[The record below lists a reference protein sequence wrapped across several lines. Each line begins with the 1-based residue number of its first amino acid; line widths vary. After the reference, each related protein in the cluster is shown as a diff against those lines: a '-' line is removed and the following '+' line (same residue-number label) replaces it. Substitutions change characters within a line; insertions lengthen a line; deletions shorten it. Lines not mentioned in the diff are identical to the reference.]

1 MHDRKLTKYFCALL
15 LGAWVFPGHSLAV
28 PKVERHPLACGDVFP
43 CPPEIRRRVDFWIK
57 VFRTWETKQIVF
69 HDTLRPERVYSVKTT
84 DSRCSRKRP
93 GRNVTREKR
102 RIRWNL
108 QQIAAKLEGGGK
120 KWTREQRELL
130 TLFPDRDPKEVRRAS
145 NNIRCQQGNRDR
157 FADALR
163 RYGRYRDHVVHVL
176 RDHGLS
182 EDIQYLPFVESAYNP
197 RAYSPAGAAGMWQ
210 IMPRTARNLGLQL
223 NATIDERFDPD
234 AATWGAARYLSNATK
249 KLRSVAEE
257 KTGESVTTSQINP
270 FVITSYNYGVT
281 GMRRAIRKFGPDYV
295 TVLRKYKSRTF
306 RTAVRNFYASFL
318 AARHVAKNADKYFG
332 DFNSDG
338 AARYTLVSLKHPTSV
353 KRVKKIFR
361 ISDKKLKDLNPALT
375 RYVWRGWRLI
385 PEGYALRL
393 PYRKD
398 GWTKII
404 AKLEK
409 LPPEQPQLSGRKYIV
424 QRGDTAC
431 AIASAFNVKCR
442 DLIQVNGLGRRA
454 LIRVGQ
460 KLNIPGKP
468 RRPSKTI
475 VAKAPAATQVRD
487 TRVVSMAQ
495 TGDQRSVISDGSAT
509 EKTAD
514 TANTATP
521 QAKPVQPVIA
531 MAPAQASIPA
541 ARGRLVE
548 PLIRALDLNVV
559 IRQHNGKKLFS
570 IRVEPEETL
579 GHYADWLGIGFT
591 RKLRKLNHIKPGT
604 QMRVGRRINLPVK
617 SIDAKEAFEKKR
629 EEYHRTLVDEFR
641 QHYEIV
647 GLDAHKVRKG
657 DSLWRVAR
665 EYELPYWLL
674 TRYNADNLSPNIGE
688 RIVVPSVKAKKPQKE
703 PPLTQAS

>member
-1 MHDRKLTKYFCALL
+1 
-15 LGAWVFPGHSLAV
+15 
-28 PKVERHPLACGDVFP
+28 
-43 CPPEIRRRVDFWIK
+43 VDFWIK
-57 VFRTWETKQIVF
+57 VFRTWETTQIVF

-93 GRNVTREKR
+93 GRGVTREKR

-108 QQIAAKLEGGGK
+108 QQIAAKLEAGGK
-120 KWTREQRELL
+120 KWSREQKQLL
-130 TLFPDRDPKEVRRAS
+130 TLFPDQDPNEVRRAS
-145 NNIRCQQGNRDR
+145 KNIRCQQGNRDR
-157 FADALR
+157 FEAALQ
-163 RYGRYRDHVVHVL
+163 RYGRYRDYVVRVL

-210 IMPRTARNLGLQL
+210 IMPRTARKLGLQL
-223 NATIDERFDPD
+223 NATIDERFDPQ

-249 KLRSVAEE
+249 KLRSAAEE
-257 KTGESVTTSQINP
+257 KTSGSVTTSQINP

-281 GMRRAIRKFGPDYV
+281 GMRRAIKKFGPDYV

-318 AARHVAKNADKYFG
+318 AARHVAKNAKKYFG
-332 DFNSDG
+332 DVDSDG
-338 AARYTLVSLKHPTSV
+338 AMRYTLVSLKHPTSV
-353 KRVKKIFR
+353 KRVKKVFR
-361 ISDKKLKDLNPALT
+361 IPDKELKRLNPALT

-398 GWTKII
+398 DWRKTI
-404 AKLEK
+404 AKLEG
-409 LPPEQPQLSGRKYIV
+409 LPPEQPQLSGHKYVV

-431 AIASAFNVKCR
+431 AIAEVFNVRCR

-454 LIRVGQ
+454 VIRVGQ
-460 KLNIPGKP
+460 KLDIPGKP
-468 RRPSKTI
+468 RRPAKTV
-475 VAKAPAATQVRD
+475 VAKAPATTDVKNTQVNTKVD
-487 TRVVSMAQ
+487 K
-495 TGDQRSVISDGSAT
+495 GKQRSMSSDRPPAPASTEAT
-509 EKTAD
+509 KTAKKEVMPEQSVI
-514 TANTATP
+514 TMVPAVAN
-521 QAKPVQPVIA
+521 
-531 MAPAQASIPA
+531 IPA
-541 ARGRLVE
+541 VSGQLVE
-548 PLIRALDLNVV
+548 PLIQQRDLNVV
-559 IRQHNGKKLFS
+559 IRQHNGDKLFS

-591 RKLRKLNHIKPGT
+591 SKLRKLNHIKPGT
-604 QMRVGRRINLPVK
+604 QIRVGRWVNLPIR
-617 SIDAKEAFEKKR
+617 SMDMKEAFEQKR
-629 EEYHRTLVDEFR
+629 GEYHRTLVDEFR

-657 DSLWRVAR
+657 DSLWRIAQ

-703 PPLTQAS
+703 PPLTHAS

>member
-1 MHDRKLTKYFCALL
+1 MHEMHIRKILYAFL
-15 LGAWVFPGHSLAV
+15 LGLWIFPAHSVAV
-28 PKVERHPLACGDVFP
+28 PKVERHPLACDDVFP

-57 VFRTWETKQIVF
+57 VFRTWKTKQIVF

-93 GRNVTREKR
+93 GRDVTREKR

-120 KWTREQRELL
+120 NWTREQKQLL
-130 TLFPDRDPKEVRRAS
+130 TLFPDLDPKDVRRAS
-145 NNIRCQQGNRDR
+145 KNIRCQQGNRDR
-157 FADALR
+157 FEDALR
-163 RYGRYRDHVVHVL
+163 RYGRYRDHVVRVL
-176 RDHGLS
+176 RDHSLS

-210 IMPRTARNLGLQL
+210 IMPRTARTLGLQL
-223 NATIDERFDPD
+223 NATIDERFDPE

-249 KLRSVAEE
+249 KLLSVAEE
-257 KTGESVTTSQINP
+257 KTGGSVTMSQINP

-295 TVLRKYKSRTF
+295 TVLRRYKSRTF

-318 AARHVAKNADKYFG
+318 AARHVAKNAKKYFG
-332 DFNSDG
+332 SFSSDG
-338 AARYTLVSLKHPTSV
+338 AMRYTLVSLKHPTSV
-353 KRVKKIFR
+353 KRVTKIFR
-361 ISDKKLKDLNPALT
+361 ISDKKLRQMNPALT

-398 GWTKII
+398 GWTKKI

-409 LPPEQPQLSGRKYIV
+409 LPPEQPQLSGRKYV
-424 QRGDTAC
+424 VRRGDTAC
-431 AIASAFNVKCR
+431 AIAEAFDVRCR

-454 LIRVGQ
+454 LIRTGQ
-460 KLNIPGKP
+460 KLDIPGKP
-468 RRPSKTI
+468 RRPAKTV
-475 VAKAPAATQVRD
+475 VAKAPAATEVNN
-487 TRVVSMAQ
+487 TRINTAVDK
-495 TGDQRSVISDGSAT
+495 GKQRSMTRETPTAKESADAT
-509 EKTAD
+509 
-514 TANTATP
+514 NTAKT
-521 QAKPVQPVIA
+521 QVKPEQIVIK
-531 MAPAQASIPA
+531 MAPAVATIPA
-541 ARGRLVE
+541 AAGQLVE
-548 PLIRALDLNVV
+548 PLIQTLDLKVV

-570 IRVEPEETL
+570 VRVEPEETL

-591 RKLRKLNHIKPGT
+591 SKLRKLNRIKRGT
-604 QMRVGRRINLPVK
+604 HMRVGRWVNLPIK
-617 SIDAKEAFEKKR
+617 SADMKQGFETKR

-647 GLDAHKVRKG
+647 GLDAHQVRKG
-657 DSLWRVAR
+657 DSLWRIAQ

-674 TRYNADNLSPNIGE
+674 TRYNSDNLSPNIGE
-688 RIVVPSVKAKKPQKE
+688 RVVIPSVKAKTPQQE

>member
-1 MHDRKLTKYFCALL
+1 MHQMQIRKFLYAFL
-15 LGAWVFPGHSLAV
+15 LGLWIFPAYSLAV
-28 PKVERHPLACGDVFP
+28 PKVERHPLACDDVFP
-43 CPPEIRRRVDFWIK
+43 CPPEIRRRVDFWVK

-69 HDTLRPERVYSVKTT
+69 HDTLRLERVYSVLTT

-93 GRNVTREKR
+93 GRDVTREKR

-108 QQIAAKLEGGGK
+108 QQIAAKLEGGGT
-120 KWTREQRELL
+120 KWTREQKELL
-130 TLFPDRDPKEVRRAS
+130 TLFPAQDPKEVRRAS
-145 NNIRCQQGNRDR
+145 KNIRCQQGNRDR
-157 FADALR
+157 FEGALR
-163 RYGRYRDHVVHVL
+163 RYGRYRDHVVRVL

-210 IMPRTARNLGLQL
+210 IMPSTARKLGLQL
-223 NATIDERFDPD
+223 NAAIDERFDPE

-249 KLRSVAEE
+249 KLRSLAEE
-257 KTGESVTTSQINP
+257 KTGGSVTTSQINP

-281 GMRRAIRKFGPDYV
+281 GMRRAIREFGPDYV

-318 AARHVAKNADKYFG
+318 AARHVAKNAKKYFG
-332 DFNSDG
+332 DFHSDG
-338 AARYTLVSLKHPTSV
+338 AMRYTLVSLKQPTSV
-353 KRVKKIFR
+353 KRIKKVFR
-361 ISDKKLKDLNPALT
+361 ISDKKLKQMNPALT

-398 GWTKII
+398 SWTNKI
-404 AKLEK
+404 AKLEG
-409 LPPEQPQLSGRKYIV
+409 LPPEQPQLSGRKYVV

-431 AIASAFNVKCR
+431 AVADAFDVRCR

-460 KLNIPGKP
+460 KLDIPGKP
-468 RRPSKTI
+468 RRSAKTV
-475 VAKAPAATQVRD
+475 VANAPATTEVNNTRINTTVDKGGQQSVTSDRPLAKESADATKTAKTQVKPEQTMITMAPAVATIPAATGQ
-487 TRVVSMAQ
+487 
-495 TGDQRSVISDGSAT
+495 
-509 EKTAD
+509 
-514 TANTATP
+514 
-521 QAKPVQPVIA
+521 
-531 MAPAQASIPA
+531 
-541 ARGRLVE
+541 LVG
-548 PLIRALDLNVV
+548 PLIQALDLNVV

-570 IRVEPEETL
+570 VRVKPEETL
-579 GHYADWLGIGFT
+579 GHYADWLDIGFT
-591 RKLRKLNHIKPGT
+591 SKLRKLNHIKPGT
-604 QMRVGRRINLPVK
+604 QMRVGRWINLPIK
-617 SIDAKEAFEKKR
+617 SMDMKEAFEKKR

-647 GLDAHKVRKG
+647 GLDVHKVRKG
-657 DSLWRVAR
+657 DSLWRIAK

-674 TRYNADNLSPNIGE
+674 TRYNSDNVSPNIGE